1 MDVQRATEGSHDEK
15 QCKLKLKLA
24 RLRREEDW
32 SSPPALS
39 PDPQQDEVCD
49 QQGSRKRK
57 REAAHAGPSTVDLE
71 QKVADMLSGDSV
83 PGVTPAVRACSEG
96 ADGICGA
103 CVK

>member
-32 SSPPALS
+32 ASPPTLA

-57 REAAHAGPSTVDLE
+57 READDAGPRTVPLE
-71 QKVADMLSGDSV
+71 QEVADMLEGD
-83 PGVTPAVRACSEG
+83 GQLTRAQWL
-96 ADGICGA
+96 AWL
-103 CVK
+103 K